1 MELLYSLYR
10 YTEAEV
16 YTGTPHSLLQSHE
29 FLLFSFLMLLDMAV
43 LAFMAIRYEYV
54 DFTAGNNDSNGK
66 NSAKGNA
73 AITDDEDKID

>member
-1 MELLYSLYR
+1 MRHAFFAY
-10 YTEAEV
+10 
-16 YTGTPHSLLQSHE
+16 LQSHE

-54 DFTAGNNDSNGK
+54 DFTAGNSDSNGK
-66 NSAKGNA
+66 NYAKGNP